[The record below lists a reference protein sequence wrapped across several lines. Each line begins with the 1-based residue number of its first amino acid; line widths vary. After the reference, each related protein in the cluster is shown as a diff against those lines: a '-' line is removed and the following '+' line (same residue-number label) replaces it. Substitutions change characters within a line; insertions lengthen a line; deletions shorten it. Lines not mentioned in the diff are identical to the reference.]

1 MRAQSS
7 GFWIENLN
15 PVTVDGVVNAPDG
28 SGTLVLSN
36 TMNVAMKDSIDLYE
50 LHFCS
55 DVPDSLKISVD
66 WLLYRNGELVNGNL
80 SDYAEIDMYTW
91 YPELNNQGNAMAIH
105 WVGGRLPNAFGYCDQ
120 PVQPDMFSG
129 YDCGHAPTNYP
140 GALQADYAAPRS
152 VFNALGELVPS
163 QGLYSLYT
171 EAFDYFYAKFFQ
183 YGRTV
188 VQIKWKQ
195 PGNYSLVMRIR
206 ERLGGTDWYNAYY
219 NNDEHLLAGG
229 HMSCCGQVLASDS
242 IHYLVNGEFSK
253 EVCQDAVPYTY
264 GNPPY
269 DFDRTMEDTNVVFG
283 HIDPLHCD
291 IFVVD
296 SIIDFHFFV
305 RHNPVIRVA
314 THIDTLCSCDP
325 YIPEDLFGVT
335 LDPVDLDVASDTS
348 VQWFHWGARG
358 YDWYENADY
367 YGPMTRRTAND
378 TTYVYIV
385 RQVNSYNNFN
395 DEIVCE
401 GKADTMYLTIKR
413 IEAPELS
420 PNLDVCLETID
431 SSSVHHATSTHDAR
445 CSTTTRWYTK
455 LTTGIT
461 TQLSAWIDLNS
472 LVYVGDDFPI
482 NLLQYAPTTNV
493 DKKVTFYAVSYND
506 STGCMSK
513 YFSRYEIQYHQTPVL
528 TKVTSPADINCPGDT
543 VTMKVAINNT
553 PSQTDPLYTY
563 FWDGVTNVNVDGT
576 IVPPV
581 SYDEVTIGTSTSNQN
596 LPLKTD
602 SKYSYSQQIFYPTE
616 LEAGIITKMAFQTS
630 GAITRNNVEI
640 YLNTTDVNNFSSNSV
655 WVEQGE
661 KVFTGTL
668 KSTAAGWIE
677 IALDEPYQYD
687 ASKNLVVTVYNKS
700 NTDAG
705 YNYFY
710 STSTSSNSSMYA
722 SGSNSSFNPASTS
735 TRKTV
740 KSYRSNTKFT
750 VQSVVPGTQAKNQEA
765 YFNIPDTAKCND
777 QYSSYVYV
785 VDGNGC
791 VSQPDTFTYG
801 VGVRTAPRVV
811 NVPTA
816 PAKIY
821 VCELNADSIPAYT
834 TIEDVTAAGIRV
846 IDECGKGMT
855 VTHTDAMFRGVCH
868 DTLERVYTIHNL
880 CDSTV
885 SFTLTYISYDTVK
898 PIFVRDTMELPLV
911 QLRPLPG
918 GNCTYNS
925 PDSMDFVNAVAAM
938 VYDNCTDSAFL
949 MSTVEFFWENT
960 TKSPIN
966 DTNIFR
972 VNNHL
977 TVTAVI
983 HDICNNY
990 SDSTLVIYL
999 DLPDTMWISGD
1010 PTVLPTVCEG
1020 VTPANL
1026 VFDTTLIHSD
1036 AFVGPYLPYTYEWSE
1051 VNGREVTFTNKY
1063 AKETGINPVGSGDFV
1078 FQLKVTDNNG
1088 CEALSAFYFLHVNPI
1103 PNIHVTEIPYGGA
1116 TRPYC
1121 PTYGWMT
1128 VGVFDAN
1135 TGNRYPASANM
1146 SYTWAGEGVNIFST
1160 FDTTIVNI
1168 VPDSCD
1174 HDYMAIVTV
1183 ADPIGCSATDTVI
1196 FPVRDTEG
1204 PIILDGVLH
1213 DTVLVANNQCK
1224 FTVPNYRPFLNTSNV
1239 TSKCGYSPTQILETY
1254 VQTPAAGT
1262 LINKDTTA
1270 IKITLTTPC
1279 GKDSVYTVYAFRPD
1293 DYVTVTVTVDGDSV
1307 CENDPTYIQNG
1318 ITLTATAQNGTA
1330 PYTYAWTKGASSTV
1344 IGTDATLT
1352 VHDTNGVYTY
1362 HVAVKDAHNCPVGD
1376 QADITVWYKGAPVV
1390 YQVTPNRICDGHNG
1404 TLTILEAPTGYTYN
1418 FQGQT
1423 KISDNAS
1430 HEPTLYN
1437 TVYFADLYSGTYTLT
1452 VTTIDPENCETTTD
1466 ITIPNV
1472 TAEVDTVVA
1481 TALAVSNCLDNN
1493 GAITITRQ
1501 AGYTY
1506 YFSTDGTTY
1515 AETELTVIPNLASG
1529 TYYFYRKNNAT
1540 NCESPRT
1547 SVYVPYNAPSFDF
1560 TINSVNNNS
1569 YCYDDQADGSFKL
1582 ASNNVDYV
1590 VTLGNDTIYQ
1600 GGSATVNNLAAA
1612 TYTIYG
1618 VSTINGC
1625 SKEKT
1630 QTITNGKRSYPSA
1643 TIATTPNRYCDPTQA
1658 NGSITVTKKSSSP
1671 AFTYTVLL
1679 GTDTIQPANYAS
1691 LYAGTYTVNMITDK
1705 GCTGTGSKAVEN
1717 NQVNPNVTATAKT
1730 NSTCIP
1736 EDFDGKITLTV
1747 TNSSAAGPGFT
1758 YMLWQFNADTTIQT
1772 NGTFT
1777 GLASGRYN
1785 YTVVSQYGCV
1795 KEAYKDVDQY
1805 KVPALDLD
1813 STANF
1818 MCEPT
1823 ATKPGDGTITIMA
1836 PRNSNTKHYHYK
1848 YYDAAGHE
1856 YDVPFDEPFVYTLYW
1871 LADGMYR
1878 VTALELETNC
1888 MAEDSIYVP
1897 LDRYNVTINTNAT
1910 GNKYCTKNF
1919 NGTITVNAIST
1930 NPDARLQY
1938 KVVGVNN
1945 DYTSEYTFNPVFTG
1959 LQDGTYQVM
1968 VRDTNTACVYV
1979 KEGNVTVE
1987 KIANDITITPTIT
2000 PDHACEGGNHDGSLS
2015 VVASTTTFDNTF
2027 FMFKFNQDADFSTT
2041 SSWTGLNSS
2050 TRYNVTVIDTISG
2063 CTVDSIFS
2071 IPLENV
2077 CAPII
2082 TINGNNKFCL
2092 NEENAQIC
2100 ATATNNT
2107 DVCPEG
2113 NYQFMWVIRCHHDTV
2128 YNACVD
2134 VNTSS
2139 VHNCFYDLYVKDL
2152 NTGCVSNAS
2161 VEVEILP
2168 INTVN
2173 FTINH
2178 APFYADP
2185 RTYEHC
2191 VADSVWV
2198 GVQKDKWVSVLWSN
2212 GYVTPDSKKPLDLE
2226 FCVPANTN
2234 NPNHMYTYCVDAIDS
2249 NGCPAR
2255 SEINLFGNPV
2265 PRTTVHD
2272 TACFEFR
2279 FENEVITYSDDVTYP
2294 ITREKI
2300 YPRVDNKHCDSI
2312 VTHEIVIKPH
2322 VTADF
2327 TKATAFLSDVYCTP
2341 TNILSQMRDSV
2352 KYSHGTL
2359 EVQIKRNNE
2368 WETFTNLNQL
2378 SLNYADSTFRFYVY
2392 NDCESKSQEFQISMN
2407 KAPQVDTFKLDTYY
2421 CASSQATF
2429 KATVSEFSK
2438 IHNNATSS
2446 TYVKM
2451 YFANDEAN
2459 PFTCTN
2465 TTNKVN
2471 GTLQPFYFTYTPTMA
2486 DNGRKVVTKV
2496 WNNCGTATDTVV
2508 LVVDTTFI
2516 NITNDTIC
2524 ENDVLDFASILGNQM
2539 SHYTNLVA
2547 HLTAPTGIYATV
2559 PPVAMFSVNDTMANH
2574 GFANESSLQTY
2585 SPVTVND
2592 QISFSSN
2599 GQYYTSNATA
2609 RVYSGNNFYVN
2620 VADGYQISK
2629 VVFNC
2634 VQTPTAYKAYV
2645 DNETTTTSSVTVA
2658 NNTVTISG
2666 ITANEYVKFTVQNGS
2681 LRFKSMYVEYNNI
2694 PDNTPVTVYT
2704 YDNAQTIDYVPG
2716 TPVAL
2721 DYDHAQIYFTG
2732 TGKCGN
2738 ITSDTAILVV
2748 NPLPVLTVND
2758 HYADLCIA
2766 QAADSIARC
2775 VSTMYADTTC
2785 WLYLDPTLDTI
2796 WQETFN
2802 SSIPATWKKYKLA
2815 MGNGWTVN
2823 SSAAY
2828 SEAYNGNN
2836 RSHVNN
2842 WLFTPAID
2850 VQGNMT
2856 LTYDVTKR
2864 NYSSGFYNVYV
2875 LTADTVN
2882 PHATAVFS
2890 EQPPY
2895 TGYVNRSIDLSSYA
2909 GQQVYVAFQHK
2920 ADVYG
2925 HSLFIDN
2932 VTLKQA
2938 GHLVPVKNVAALV
2951 DSIKSMP
2958 QADVYYYAAN
2968 GCQEL
2973 TKKVGTF
2980 RILDTV
2986 TLTASDISVCPN
2998 DDLSDISLALNA
3010 SIIDYGNY
3018 RTNEIKPVAVGNDGN
3033 LYDLNSHVALNTVL
3047 YNGQIRIVATATNAQ
3062 QPIDFCA
3069 IDTAKATITVL
3080 TNDFKQDT
3088 LQKACDA
3095 TEFANFIKAAPVWTG
3110 TVNVQNDIEHQFW
3123 TVSYLDNQTVKS
3135 KVITTDSIMKQGRH
3149 ISVHYTWITD
3159 CGDTLR
3165 TSEKNLQFYVNP
3177 VATIVPDTVYKCS
3190 GDTLF
3195 MNEITLTVTDPDQIA
3210 EDTTWTLDGAA
3221 FTGEYIVVT
3230 EDVNGSILKGTVG
3243 TACQDT
3249 YDSVVIIMNPLP
3261 VVVVNGPARA
3271 CSGEQ
3276 VKFVATPGFVS
3287 YTFYVNGVETTTET
3301 PNDPADLPV
3310 LDNELYVTVYANGV
3324 EFTEVNALVEN
3335 ENGCEA
3341 QAEIPASVRVTAMP
3355 QFVFFDSTG
3364 MANATTNIN
3373 GGVYDPADE
3382 THYFTA
3388 TTGNGMKYVWMVNNE
3403 CYNPDTLVYVE
3414 YDIYFNDRLISN
3426 DSIDDWYLI
3435 PSTYNYHGQSPLWVT
3450 SNQIFWEANDHT
3462 AKNNISYYNYAIGD
3476 PSIYVNLNEYG
3487 GNHYPNTNMGFSN
3500 SNVYDDL
3507 WMHYLA
3513 GRPVTQEISGFR
3525 RQGEYKIVFRL
3536 YATSNPNKFY
3546 HPYTHTNEDG
3556 TTEMKYIGG
3565 SNANANDAII
3575 TLLAMDSITIDVTG
3589 EDVLEPTVVNPN
3601 NAPELAPELSVDE
3614 TVVPDMEVWPN
3625 PAPATETTLKAR
3637 VHNMDGNAT
3646 VTLTNLNG
3654 KQVYN
3659 GNIYIDNAN
3668 FYFEFGVNNLS
3679 VGSYILTVRTND
3691 AVLTKKVIVTV
3702 AR

>member
-1 MRAQSS
+1 MKKLLSICFLSILLGLMSFSMRAQSS

-28 SGTLVLSN
+28 SGTLVLNN
-36 TMNVAMKDSIDLYE
+36 TLNVARVDGVDLYE

-91 YPELNNQGNAMAIH
+91 YPELNYEGQGMAIH

-140 GALQADYAAPRS
+140 GALQADYAAPQS

-195 PGNYSLVMRIR
+195 VGNYSLVMRIR

-242 IHYLVNGEFSK
+242 IHYLVTGEFSK
-253 EVCQDAVPYTY
+253 EVCQDAVPFTY

-305 RHNPVIRVA
+305 RNNPVVRVA
-314 THIDTLCSCDP
+314 NHIDTLCTCDP

-358 YDWYENADY
+358 YDWYETSGY
-367 YGPMTRRTAND
+367 YSRMTRITPTD
-378 TTYVYIV
+378 TTYAFIV
-385 RQVNSYNNFN
+385 RQVNSYNNFGE
-395 DEIVCE
+395 EIVCE
-401 GKADTMYLTIKR
+401 GKADTMYLTVKI
-413 IEAPELS
+413 IAAPVLS
-420 PNLDVCLETID
+420 PNVDVCLEAID
-431 SSSVHHATSTHDAR
+431 SMSVNHATSTHDDR
-445 CSTTTRWYTK
+445 CATTTRWYTK

-461 TQLSAWIDLNS
+461 TQLSAWIDPTS

-482 NLLQYAPTTNV
+482 NLMQYAPTTNV

-513 YFSRYEIQYHQTPVL
+513 YFTRYEIQYHQTPVIS
-528 TKVTSPADINCPGDT
+528 KVTSPDTINCPGDE
-543 VTMKVAINNT
+543 VTMKVKIDNNNANNDK
-553 PSQTDPLYTY
+553 PFTY
-563 FWDGVTNVNVDGT
+563 MWNGVSNIMLDGT
-576 IVPPV
+576 KVPFVGETEKTVQGSSVISANKYVPM
-581 SYDEVTIGTSTSNQN
+581 SLTSDYN
-596 LPLKTD
+596 
-602 SKYSYSQQIFYPTE
+602 YSQQIFTADE
-616 LEAGIITKMAFQTS
+616 VGKGLITKIAFECKNGTNF
-630 GAITRNNVEI
+630 TKNNVSI
-640 YLNTTDVNNFSSNSV
+640 LLAPTTQDNFGTTGKT
-655 WVEQGE
+655 WVTEGFE
-661 KVFTGTL
+661 TVFNGTI
-668 KSTAAGWIE
+668 TANAAGWCTIT
-677 IALDEPYQYD
+677 LDHPYVFD
-687 ASKNLVVTVYNKS
+687 GLTNLVVAVSDN
-700 NTDAG
+700 
-705 YNYFY
+705 
-710 STSTSSNSSMYA
+710 
-722 SGSNSSFNPASTS
+722 SGSHGTGSFNMSYNASTTS
-735 TRKTV
+735 PAYYKTLYV
-740 KSYRSNTKFT
+740 YGNSAVGVNNNPTARISQRSNIRFT
-750 VQSVVPGTQAKNQEA
+750 IESTDYTTNTKNQQA

-777 QYSSYVYV
+777 QYTSTVYV
-785 VDGNGC
+785 INNHGC
-791 VSQPDTFTYG
+791 VSQPVEFNYG

-868 DTLERVYTIHNL
+868 DTLVRVYTIHNL

-898 PIFVRDTMELPLV
+898 PVFVRDTMELPLV

-1213 DTVLVANNQCK
+1213 DTVLVANNECK

-1239 TSKCGYSPTQILETY
+1239 TSKCGYSPTQILATY
-1254 VQTPAAGT
+1254 TQTPAAGT

-1452 VTTIDPENCETTTD
+1452 VTTNDPENCETTTD

-1506 YFSTDGTTY
+1506 YFSTDGGNTY
-1515 AETELTVIPNLASG
+1515 AVTELTVIPNLSSG
-1529 TYYFYRKNNAT
+1529 TYWFYRVNDAT
-1540 NCESPRT
+1540 NCESPRN

-1569 YCYDDQADGSFKL
+1569 YCYNDQADGSFKL
-1582 ASNNVDYV
+1582 TTNNVDYV

-1625 SKEKT
+1625 SNKKY
-1630 QTITNGKRSYPSA
+1630 QTITDDNRLYPSA
-1643 TIATTPNRYCDPTQA
+1643 TITTTSNRYCDPTQA
-1658 NGSITVTKKSSSP
+1658 NGTITVTKKSTSP

-1691 LYAGTYTVNMITDK
+1691 LYADTYTVNMITDK
-1705 GCTGTGSKAVEN
+1705 GCTGTDSKAVGN

-1785 YTVVSQYGCV
+1785 YAVVSQYGCV
-1795 KEAYKDVDQY
+1795 KQAYKDVDQY
-1805 KVPALDLD
+1805 KVPALELD

-1945 DYTSEYTFNPVFTG
+1945 DYTSEYTFNTVFTG
-1959 LQDGTYQVM
+1959 LQDGIYQVL
-1968 VRDTNTACVYV
+1968 VRDTNTACVYTSN
-1979 KEGNVTVE
+1979 NVEVE

-2000 PDHACEGGNHDGSLS
+2000 ADHACEGGTHDGTLS

-2063 CTVDSIFS
+2063 CTVDSIFI

-2352 KYSHGTL
+2352 KYNHGTL

-2378 SLNYADSTFRFYVY
+2378 GLNYADSTFRFYVY

-2438 IHNNATSS
+2438 IHAGATTTG

-2459 PFTCTN
+2459 NFTCTN

-2496 WNNCGTATDTVV
+2496 WNNCGFATDTVV

-2539 SHYTNLVA
+2539 SHYTNLTAYLMKATGRTPYVPTTGLVFSQYFSDITGNSSSSFTSKTFDLDHMSMTIA
-2547 HLTAPTGIYATV
+2547 MTGGTKPAYYANTQNLRFYNNNTLTLTPATGYEINGVTLNVTQGNQLTVKVDGTSQSNISNVSGAYNLNDLHAQSNVVLRNNAT
-2559 PPVAMFSVNDTMANH
+2559 N
-2574 GFANESSLQTY
+2574 
-2585 SPVTVND
+2585 
-2592 QISFSSN
+2592 N
-2599 GQYYTSNATA
+2599 GQVRITSVEVRYTDL
-2609 RVYSGNNFYVN
+2609 NNP
-2620 VADGYQISK
+2620 GTQ
-2629 VVFNC
+2629 
-2634 VQTPTAYKAYV
+2634 
-2645 DNETTTTSSVTVA
+2645 
-2658 NNTVTISG
+2658 
-2666 ITANEYVKFTVQNGS
+2666 
-2681 LRFKSMYVEYNNI
+2681 
-2694 PDNTPVTVYT
+2694 YT
-2704 YDNAQTIDYVPG
+2704 YTYGPAQAYTPN

-2748 NPLPVLTVND
+2748 NPLPVLTVDN
-2758 HYADLCIA
+2758 HYADLCVNE
-2766 QAADSIARC
+2766 AANYISNQVD
-2775 VSTMYADTTC
+2775 VQYADTTC
-2785 WLYLDPTLDTI
+2785 WLYRDG
-2796 WQETFN
+2796 
-2802 SSIPATWKKYKLA
+2802 A
-2815 MGNGWTVN
+2815 
-2823 SSAAY
+2823 
-2828 SEAYNGNN
+2828 
-2836 RSHVNN
+2836 R
-2842 WLFTPAID
+2842 
-2850 VQGNMT
+2850 
-2856 LTYDVTKR
+2856 
-2864 NYSSGFYNVYV
+2864 
-2875 LTADTVN
+2875 
-2882 PHATAVFS
+2882 
-2890 EQPPY
+2890 
-2895 TGYVNRSIDLSSYA
+2895 
-2909 GQQVYVAFQHK
+2909 
-2920 ADVYG
+2920 
-2925 HSLFIDN
+2925 
-2932 VTLKQA
+2932 
-2938 GHLVPVKNVAALV
+2938 LVPVMNVAALV
-2951 DSIKSMP
+2951 DSIKNMP
-2958 QADVYYYAAN
+2958 QADVYFYAGN
-2968 GCQEL
+2968 ECDEQ

-2986 TLTASDISVCPN
+2986 KLTASNISVCPN
-2998 DDLSDISLALNA
+2998 DDLYDIRLALNA
-3010 SIIDYGNY
+3010 QITDYGNY
-3018 RTNEIKPVAVGNDGN
+3018 ATTEIKPVAVGNDGN
-3033 LYDLNSHVALNTVL
+3033 LYDLNSHVALTTVMH
-3047 YNGQIRIVATATNAQ
+3047 NGVIRIVPTSTNPQ
-3062 QPIDFCA
+3062 VDIDFCG

-3080 TNDFKQDT
+3080 TNGFKQDT
-3088 LQKACDA
+3088 LQVACDA

-3110 TVNVQNDIEHQFW
+3110 SVTVQNNIEHQFW

-3177 VATIVPDTVYKCS
+3177 VATITRDTVYKCA

-3195 MNEITLTVTDPDQIA
+3195 MTEITLTVTDPDQIA
-3210 EDTTWTLDGAA
+3210 EDTTWTLDGAE

-3230 EDVNGSILKGTVG
+3230 DDVNGSILKGTVG

-3261 VVVVNGPARA
+3261 VVVVNGPDRA
-3271 CSGEQ
+3271 CTGEQ
-3276 VKFVATPGFVS
+3276 IKFVATPGFVS
-3287 YTFYVNGVETTTET
+3287 YTFYVDGVETTTEA
-3301 PNDPADLPV
+3301 PLNDLQAVVPA
-3310 LDNELYVTVYANGV
+3310 NELYVTVYSDSV
-3324 EFTEVNALVEN
+3324 DFIEVNALVEN

-3355 QFVFFDSTG
+3355 QFIFFDSTG
-3364 MANATTNIN
+3364 MANAITDIN
-3373 GGVYDPADE
+3373 GGKYNMDDE
-3382 THYFTA
+3382 THHFTA
-3388 TTGNGMKYVWMVNNE
+3388 TTGNGMKYVWMVNNM

-3565 SNANANDAII
+3565 SNANANDATI

>member
-1 MRAQSS
+1 MKKLLSICFLSILLGLMSFSMRAQSS

-28 SGTLVLSN
+28 SGTLVLNN
-36 TMNVAMKDSIDLYE
+36 TLNVARVDGVDLYE

-91 YPELNNQGNAMAIH
+91 YPELNYEGQGMAIH

-140 GALQADYAAPRS
+140 GALQADYAAPQS

-195 PGNYSLVMRIR
+195 VGNYSLVMRIR

-242 IHYLVNGEFSK
+242 IHYLVDGEFSK

-445 CSTTTRWYTK
+445 CSTVTRWYTK

-461 TQLSAWIDLNS
+461 TQSSSYIDLSS

-482 NLLQYAPTTNV
+482 NLMQYAPTTNV

-677 IALDEPYQYD
+677 ISLDEPYQYD

-791 VSQPDTFTYG
+791 VSQPDTFTFG
-801 VGVRTAPRVV
+801 VGVLSAPRVV
-811 NVPTA
+811 NVPTV

-898 PIFVRDTMELPLV
+898 PVFVRDTMELPLV

-1582 ASNNVDYV
+1582 A
-1590 VTLGNDTIYQ
+1590 TLGVSYIVTNSDNDTLYE
-1600 GGSATVNNLAAA
+1600 GASATVNGLYAD
-1612 TYTIYG
+1612 TYTIVG
-1618 VSTINGC
+1618 VNDANGC
-1625 SKEKT
+1625 VKTKT
-1630 QTITNGKRSYPSA
+1630 QQITDGARKDPSA

-1705 GCTGTGSKAVEN
+1705 GCTGTGYKAVEN

-1736 EDFDGKITLTV
+1736 EDFDGKITITV
-1747 TNSSAAGPGFT
+1747 TNATASQAGTSFT

-1897 LDRYNVTINTNAT
+1897 LDRYNVTINANAT

-2438 IHNNATSS
+2438 IHAGATTTS

-2459 PFTCTN
+2459 HFTCTN

-2486 DNGRKVVTKV
+2486 DNGRKIVTKV

-2516 NITNDTIC
+2516 NISNDTIC
-2524 ENDVLDFASILGNQM
+2524 EGDALDFASILGSQASN
-2539 SHYTNLVA
+2539 YTDLVA
-2547 HLTAPTGIYATV
+2547 HLTV
-2559 PPVAMFSVNDTMANH
+2559 
-2574 GFANESSLQTY
+2574 
-2585 SPVTVND
+2585 
-2592 QISFSSN
+2592 
-2599 GQYYTSNATA
+2599 
-2609 RVYSGNNFYVN
+2609 SGNTT
-2620 VADGYQISK
+2620 DYQPGS
-2629 VVFNC
+2629 
-2634 VQTPTAYKAYV
+2634 TLGMTY
-2645 DNETTTTSSVTVA
+2645 
-2658 NNTVTISG
+2658 
-2666 ITANEYVKFTVQNGS
+2666 NGAT
-2681 LRFKSMYVEYNNI
+2681 F
-2694 PDNTPVTVYT
+2694 
-2704 YDNAQTIDYVPG
+2704 
-2716 TPVAL
+2716 
-2721 DYDHAQIYFTG
+2721 YFTG
-2732 TGKCGN
+2732 HGKCGN
-2738 ITSDTAILVV
+2738 ITSNTAVLVV
-2748 NPLPVLTVND
+2748 NPKPVVTVND
-2758 HYADLCIA
+2758 HYADLCIED
-2766 QAADSIARC
+2766 AADSIANC
-2775 VSTMYADTTC
+2775 VSVQHADVTK
-2785 WLYLDPTLDTI
+2785 WY
-2796 WQETFN
+2796 
-2802 SSIPATWKKYKLA
+2802 YKLPA
-2815 MGNGWTVN
+2815 AQAVWTEGFENGFPAGWVRTGDRNGNWNVINNTGAHSGSKLLN
-2823 SSAAY
+2823 AP
-2828 SEAYNGNN
+2828 AYNFAQNK
-2836 RSHVNN
+2836 
-2842 WLFTPAID
+2842 WLFTPAIHAD
-2850 VQGNMT
+2850 QGMNFEFF
-2856 LTYDVTKR
+2856 VK
-2864 NYSSGFYNVYV
+2864 SSGSARSYYEVYV
-2875 LTADTVN
+2875 LNSNTVPSGTAGRVIGNTMSTTSWKRVN
-2882 PHATAVFS
+2882 
-2890 EQPPY
+2890 
-2895 TGYVNRSIDLSSYA
+2895 VNLSSYV
-2909 GQQVYVAFQHK
+2909 GQDVYVAIHN
-2920 ADVYG
+2920 VYSG
-2925 HSLFIDN
+2925 WRNDLYFDDM
-2932 VTLKQA
+2932 TLYGQY
-2938 GHLVPVKNVAALV
+2938 VAVNSVDELV
-2951 DSIKSMP
+2951 DSIKNMP
-2958 QADVYYYAAN
+2958 QAEVYYYAAN
-2968 GCQEL
+2968 DCGSAF
-2973 TKKVGTF
+2973 KKVGTF
-2980 RILDTV
+2980 RILDKV
-2986 TLTASDISVCPN
+2986 DVVASDEVTVCPN
-2998 DDLSDISLALNA
+2998 DKFDNPVNYLSVSIEDSANYKANELELKYYGYNNGSYHEMSLNDNIANVA
-3010 SIIDYGNY
+3010 AGGRIMVVAAITGNVP
-3018 RTNEIKPVAVGNDGN
+3018 NCGNDTA
-3033 LYDLNSHVALNTVL
+3033 YVTLNILVNDTNTPAL
-3047 YNGQIRIVATATNAQ
+3047 
-3062 QPIDFCA
+3062 
-3069 IDTAKATITVL
+3069 DTACIGKTFA
-3080 TNDFKQDT
+3080 
-3088 LQKACDA
+3088 
-3095 TEFANFIKAAPVWTG
+3095 EFIDVAPDWEGSNGLVTS
-3110 TVNVQNDIEHQFW
+3110 EFW
-3123 TVSYLDNQTVKS
+3123 TVRYLDAQMLRDS
-3135 KVITTDSIMKQGRH
+3135 VIDPAVYVPVPETYPSAF
-3149 ISVHYTWITD
+3149 YTWITSCRD
-3159 CGDTLR
+3159 
-3165 TSEKNLQFYVNP
+3165 
-3177 VATIVPDTVYKCS
+3177 TIVTSMMPIRFYTNPNLTLNPDTVHICLN
-3190 GDTLF
+3190 DTLF
-3195 MNEITLTVTDPDQIA
+3195 INNIGLSLTDPHHITNGY
-3210 EDTTWTLDGAA
+3210 DTVWTIL
-3221 FTGEYIVVT
+3221 GENVENDYVVVT
-3230 EDVNGSILKGTVG
+3230 EAVHGAALYASVGSICE
-3243 TACQDT
+3243 TAM
-3249 YDSVVIIMNPLP
+3249 DSVIVMVDTLP
-3261 VVVVNGPARA
+3261 VVTVSGPARA
-3271 CSGEQ
+3271 CANTD
-3276 VKFVATPGFVS
+3276 VTFTATPGYDTYVFIINDEEQPEQTGADANIFNVFVTS
-3287 YTFYVNGVETTTET
+3287 DYV
-3301 PNDPADLPV
+3301 DF
-3310 LDNELYVTVYANGV
+3310 VYANVIVTDG
-3324 EFTEVNALVEN
+3324 
-3335 ENGCEA
+3335 NGCKNRA
-3341 QAEIPASVRVTAMP
+3341 ASDTAVRVTAMP

-3364 MANATTNIN
+3364 MANATPNIN

-3382 THYFTA
+3382 THHFTA

>member
-1 MRAQSS
+1 M
-7 GFWIENLN
+7 
-15 PVTVDGVVNAPDG
+15 
-28 SGTLVLSN
+28 
-36 TMNVAMKDSIDLYE
+36 
-50 LHFCS
+50 
-55 DVPDSLKISVD
+55 
-66 WLLYRNGELVNGNL
+66 
-80 SDYAEIDMYTW
+80 
-91 YPELNNQGNAMAIH
+91 
-105 WVGGRLPNAFGYCDQ
+105 
-120 PVQPDMFSG
+120 
-129 YDCGHAPTNYP
+129 
-140 GALQADYAAPRS
+140 
-152 VFNALGELVPS
+152 
-163 QGLYSLYT
+163 
-171 EAFDYFYAKFFQ
+171 
-183 YGRTV
+183 
-188 VQIKWKQ
+188 
-195 PGNYSLVMRIR
+195 
-206 ERLGGTDWYNAYY
+206 
-219 NNDEHLLAGG
+219 
-229 HMSCCGQVLASDS
+229 
-242 IHYLVNGEFSK
+242 
-253 EVCQDAVPYTY
+253 
-264 GNPPY
+264 
-269 DFDRTMEDTNVVFG
+269 
-283 HIDPLHCD
+283 
-291 IFVVD
+291 
-296 SIIDFHFFV
+296 
-305 RHNPVIRVA
+305 
-314 THIDTLCSCDP
+314 
-325 YIPEDLFGVT
+325 
-335 LDPVDLDVASDTS
+335 
-348 VQWFHWGARG
+348 
-358 YDWYENADY
+358 
-367 YGPMTRRTAND
+367 
-378 TTYVYIV
+378 
-385 RQVNSYNNFN
+385 
-395 DEIVCE
+395 
-401 GKADTMYLTIKR
+401 
-413 IEAPELS
+413 
-420 PNLDVCLETID
+420 
-431 SSSVHHATSTHDAR
+431 
-445 CSTTTRWYTK
+445 
-455 LTTGIT
+455 
-461 TQLSAWIDLNS
+461 
-472 LVYVGDDFPI
+472 
-482 NLLQYAPTTNV
+482 
-493 DKKVTFYAVSYND
+493 
-506 STGCMSK
+506 
-513 YFSRYEIQYHQTPVL
+513 
-528 TKVTSPADINCPGDT
+528 
-543 VTMKVAINNT
+543 
-553 PSQTDPLYTY
+553 
-563 FWDGVTNVNVDGT
+563 
-576 IVPPV
+576 
-581 SYDEVTIGTSTSNQN
+581 
-596 LPLKTD
+596 
-602 SKYSYSQQIFYPTE
+602 
-616 LEAGIITKMAFQTS
+616 
-630 GAITRNNVEI
+630 
-640 YLNTTDVNNFSSNSV
+640 
-655 WVEQGE
+655 
-661 KVFTGTL
+661 
-668 KSTAAGWIE
+668 
-677 IALDEPYQYD
+677 
-687 ASKNLVVTVYNKS
+687 
-700 NTDAG
+700 
-705 YNYFY
+705 
-710 STSTSSNSSMYA
+710 
-722 SGSNSSFNPASTS
+722 
-735 TRKTV
+735 
-740 KSYRSNTKFT
+740 
-750 VQSVVPGTQAKNQEA
+750 
-765 YFNIPDTAKCND
+765 
-777 QYSSYVYV
+777 
-785 VDGNGC
+785 
-791 VSQPDTFTYG
+791 
-801 VGVRTAPRVV
+801 
-811 NVPTA
+811 
-816 PAKIY
+816 
-821 VCELNADSIPAYT
+821 
-834 TIEDVTAAGIRV
+834 
-846 IDECGKGMT
+846 
-855 VTHTDAMFRGVCH
+855 
-868 DTLERVYTIHNL
+868 
-880 CDSTV
+880 
-885 SFTLTYISYDTVK
+885 
-898 PIFVRDTMELPLV
+898 
-911 QLRPLPG
+911 
-918 GNCTYNS
+918 
-925 PDSMDFVNAVAAM
+925 
-938 VYDNCTDSAFL
+938 
-949 MSTVEFFWENT
+949 
-960 TKSPIN
+960 
-966 DTNIFR
+966 
-972 VNNHL
+972 
-977 TVTAVI
+977 
-983 HDICNNY
+983 
-990 SDSTLVIYL
+990 
-999 DLPDTMWISGD
+999 
-1010 PTVLPTVCEG
+1010 
-1020 VTPANL
+1020 
-1026 VFDTTLIHSD
+1026 
-1036 AFVGPYLPYTYEWSE
+1036 
-1051 VNGREVTFTNKY
+1051 
-1063 AKETGINPVGSGDFV
+1063 
-1078 FQLKVTDNNG
+1078 
-1088 CEALSAFYFLHVNPI
+1088 
-1103 PNIHVTEIPYGGA
+1103 
-1116 TRPYC
+1116 
-1121 PTYGWMT
+1121 
-1128 VGVFDAN
+1128 
-1135 TGNRYPASANM
+1135 
-1146 SYTWAGEGVNIFST
+1146 
-1160 FDTTIVNI
+1160 
-1168 VPDSCD
+1168 
-1174 HDYMAIVTV
+1174 
-1183 ADPIGCSATDTVI
+1183 
-1196 FPVRDTEG
+1196 
-1204 PIILDGVLH
+1204 
-1213 DTVLVANNQCK
+1213 
-1224 FTVPNYRPFLNTSNV
+1224 
-1239 TSKCGYSPTQILETY
+1239 
-1254 VQTPAAGT
+1254 
-1262 LINKDTTA
+1262 
-1270 IKITLTTPC
+1270 
-1279 GKDSVYTVYAFRPD
+1279 
-1293 DYVTVTVTVDGDSV
+1293 
-1307 CENDPTYIQNG
+1307 
-1318 ITLTATAQNGTA
+1318 
-1330 PYTYAWTKGASSTV
+1330 
-1344 IGTDATLT
+1344 
-1352 VHDTNGVYTY
+1352 
-1362 HVAVKDAHNCPVGD
+1362 
-1376 QADITVWYKGAPVV
+1376 
-1390 YQVTPNRICDGHNG
+1390 
-1404 TLTILEAPTGYTYN
+1404 
-1418 FQGQT
+1418 
-1423 KISDNAS
+1423 
-1430 HEPTLYN
+1430 
-1437 TVYFADLYSGTYTLT
+1437 
-1452 VTTIDPENCETTTD
+1452 
-1466 ITIPNV
+1466 
-1472 TAEVDTVVA
+1472 
-1481 TALAVSNCLDNN
+1481 
-1493 GAITITRQ
+1493 
-1501 AGYTY
+1501 
-1506 YFSTDGTTY
+1506 
-1515 AETELTVIPNLASG
+1515 
-1529 TYYFYRKNNAT
+1529 
-1540 NCESPRT
+1540 
-1547 SVYVPYNAPSFDF
+1547 
-1560 TINSVNNNS
+1560 
-1569 YCYDDQADGSFKL
+1569 
-1582 ASNNVDYV
+1582 
-1590 VTLGNDTIYQ
+1590 
-1600 GGSATVNNLAAA
+1600 
-1612 TYTIYG
+1612 
-1618 VSTINGC
+1618 
-1625 SKEKT
+1625 
-1630 QTITNGKRSYPSA
+1630 
-1643 TIATTPNRYCDPTQA
+1643 
-1658 NGSITVTKKSSSP
+1658 
-1671 AFTYTVLL
+1671 
-1679 GTDTIQPANYAS
+1679 
-1691 LYAGTYTVNMITDK
+1691 
-1705 GCTGTGSKAVEN
+1705 
-1717 NQVNPNVTATAKT
+1717 
-1730 NSTCIP
+1730 
-1736 EDFDGKITLTV
+1736 
-1747 TNSSAAGPGFT
+1747 
-1758 YMLWQFNADTTIQT
+1758 
-1772 NGTFT
+1772 
-1777 GLASGRYN
+1777 
-1785 YTVVSQYGCV
+1785 
-1795 KEAYKDVDQY
+1795 
-1805 KVPALDLD
+1805 
-1813 STANF
+1813 
-1818 MCEPT
+1818 
-1823 ATKPGDGTITIMA
+1823 
-1836 PRNSNTKHYHYK
+1836 
-1848 YYDAAGHE
+1848 
-1856 YDVPFDEPFVYTLYW
+1856 
-1871 LADGMYR
+1871 
-1878 VTALELETNC
+1878 TALELETNC

-1897 LDRYNVTINTNAT
+1897 LDRYNVTINANAT

-2378 SLNYADSTFRFYVY
+2378 GLNYADSTFRFYVY

-2496 WNNCGTATDTVV
+2496 WNNCGFATDTVV

-2516 NITNDTIC
+2516 NISNDTIC
-2524 ENDVLDFASILGNQM
+2524 EGDALDFASILGSQASN
-2539 SHYTNLVA
+2539 YTDLVA
-2547 HLTAPTGIYATV
+2547 HLTV
-2559 PPVAMFSVNDTMANH
+2559 
-2574 GFANESSLQTY
+2574 
-2585 SPVTVND
+2585 
-2592 QISFSSN
+2592 
-2599 GQYYTSNATA
+2599 
-2609 RVYSGNNFYVN
+2609 SGNTT
-2620 VADGYQISK
+2620 DYQPGS
-2629 VVFNC
+2629 
-2634 VQTPTAYKAYV
+2634 TLGMTY
-2645 DNETTTTSSVTVA
+2645 
-2658 NNTVTISG
+2658 
-2666 ITANEYVKFTVQNGS
+2666 NGAT
-2681 LRFKSMYVEYNNI
+2681 F
-2694 PDNTPVTVYT
+2694 
-2704 YDNAQTIDYVPG
+2704 
-2716 TPVAL
+2716 
-2721 DYDHAQIYFTG
+2721 YFTG
-2732 TGKCGN
+2732 HGKCGN
-2738 ITSDTAILVV
+2738 ITSNTAVLVV

-2785 WLYLDPTLDTI
+2785 WLYL
-2796 WQETFN
+2796 
-2802 SSIPATWKKYKLA
+2802 
-2815 MGNGWTVN
+2815 
-2823 SSAAY
+2823 
-2828 SEAYNGNN
+2828 
-2836 RSHVNN
+2836 
-2842 WLFTPAID
+2842 
-2850 VQGNMT
+2850 
-2856 LTYDVTKR
+2856 
-2864 NYSSGFYNVYV
+2864 
-2875 LTADTVN
+2875 
-2882 PHATAVFS
+2882 
-2890 EQPPY
+2890 
-2895 TGYVNRSIDLSSYA
+2895 
-2909 GQQVYVAFQHK
+2909 
-2920 ADVYG
+2920 
-2925 HSLFIDN
+2925 
-2932 VTLKQA
+2932 KQA
-2938 GHLVPVKNVAALV
+2938 GHLVPVKNVSALV

-2986 TLTASDISVCPN
+2986 TLTASNISVCPN

-3364 MANATTNIN
+3364 MANATPNIN

-3382 THYFTA
+3382 THHFTA

-3565 SNANANDAII
+3565 SNANANDATI

-3589 EDVLEPTVVNPN
+3589 EDVLEPTV
-3601 NAPELAPELSVDE
+3601 SVDE

-3637 VHNMDGNAT
+3637 VHNMAGNAT

>member
-28 SGTLVLSN
+28 SGTLVLNN
-36 TMNVAMKDSIDLYE
+36 TLNVARVDGVDLYE

-91 YPELNNQGNAMAIH
+91 YPELNYEGQGMAIH

-140 GALQADYAAPRS
+140 GALQADYGAPRS
-152 VFNALGELVPS
+152 VFNALGENVPS

-195 PGNYSLVMRIR
+195 VGNYSLVMRIR

-269 DFDRTMEDTNVVFG
+269 NFDRTMEDTNVVFG

-348 VQWFHWGARG
+348 VQWFHWGANG

-445 CSTTTRWYTK
+445 CSTVTRWYTK

-461 TQLSAWIDLNS
+461 TQLSSYIDLSS

-482 NLLQYAPTTNV
+482 HLIEYAPTTNV

-710 STSTSSNSSMYA
+710 STSTSSSSSMYA

-750 VQSVVPGTQAKNQEA
+750 VQSVVPGTRAKNQEA

-791 VSQPDTFTYG
+791 VSQPDTFTFG
-801 VGVRTAPRVV
+801 VGVLSAPRVE
-811 NVPTA
+811 NVPTV

-868 DTLERVYTIHNL
+868 DTLVRVYTIHNL

-885 SFTLTYISYDTVK
+885 SFTLTYNSYDTVK

-911 QLRPLPG
+911 QLKPLPG

-949 MSTVEFFWENT
+949 MSTLEFFWENT
-960 TKSPIN
+960 DKSPIN

-983 HDICNNY
+983 HDICGNY

-1010 PTVLPTVCEG
+1010 PITLPTVCEG

-1026 VFDTTLIHSD
+1026 VFDTTLIHPD
-1036 AFVGPYLPYTYEWSE
+1036 AFVGPFLPYTYEWSE

-1204 PIILDGVLH
+1204 PIILPGVLH
-1213 DTVLVANNQCK
+1213 DTVLVANNNCR
-1224 FTVPNYRPFLNTSNV
+1224 FTVPDYRPFLNVSNV
-1239 TSKCGYSPTQILETY
+1239 TSKCGYSPTKILETY

-1390 YQVTPNRICDGHNG
+1390 YQVTPNRICTDEHIGNG
-1404 TLTILEAPTGYTYN
+1404 TLTIIEAPTGYTYN

-1437 TVYFADLYSGTYTLT
+1437 TVYFANLYAGTSTLT
-1452 VTTIDPENCETTTD
+1452 VTTNDPENCETTYE

-1472 TAEVDTVVA
+1472 TAEPDTVVA
-1481 TALAVSNCLDNN
+1481 TPLAVTNCLDNN

-1501 AGYTY
+1501 EGYTY
-1506 YFSTDGTTY
+1506 YFSNDGGNNFVV
-1515 AETELTVIPNLASG
+1515 TELTVIPNLSAG
-1529 TYYFYRKNNAT
+1529 TYYFYRVNDAT
-1540 NCESPRT
+1540 NCASPTT
-1547 SVYVPYNAPSFDF
+1547 SVEVKYNAPSFDF

-1582 ASNNVDYV
+1582 A
-1590 VTLGNDTIYQ
+1590 TLGVSYIVTNSDNDTLYE
-1600 GGSATVNNLAAA
+1600 GASATVNGLYAD
-1612 TYTIYG
+1612 TYTIVG
-1618 VSTINGC
+1618 VNDANGC
-1625 SKEKT
+1625 VKTKT
-1630 QTITNGKRSYPSA
+1630 QQITDGARKDPSA

-1705 GCTGTGSKAVEN
+1705 GCTDTGYKAVEN
-1717 NQVNPNVTATAKT
+1717 KQVNPNVTATAKT

-1736 EDFDGKITLTV
+1736 EDFDGKITITV
-1747 TNSSAAGPGFT
+1747 TNATASQAGTSFT

-1871 LADGMYR
+1871 LADGKYR

-1888 MAEDSIYVP
+1888 MAEDSILVP

-1945 DYTSEYTFNPVFTG
+1945 NYASEYTFNTVFTG
-1959 LQDGTYQVM
+1959 LQDGIYQVL
-1968 VRDTNTACVYV
+1968 VRDTNTACVYTSN
-1979 KEGNVTVE
+1979 NVEVE
-1987 KIANDITITPTIT
+1987 KIANDITITPTVT
-2000 PDHACEGGNHDGSLS
+2000 ADHACEGGTHDGTLS
-2015 VVASTTTFDNTF
+2015 VVATTTTFDNPY
-2027 FMFKFNQDADFSTT
+2027 FMYKFQQDTEYSTT

-2050 TRYNVTVIDTISG
+2050 TNYHVSAIDTVSG
-2063 CTVDSIFS
+2063 CTVDSIFT

-2082 TINGNNKFCL
+2082 TINGKHKFCL

-2128 YNACVD
+2128 YNQCVD

-2139 VHNCFYDLYVKDL
+2139 VRTCNYDLYVKDL
-2152 NTGCVSNAS
+2152 NTGCVSNATF
-2161 VEVEILP
+2161 EVEIMP
-2168 INTVN
+2168 INQVN

-2212 GYVTPDSKKPLDLE
+2212 SYVTPDSKKPLDLE
-2226 FCVPANTN
+2226 FCVFPNTN
-2234 NPNHMYTYCVDAIDS
+2234 TPNHMYTYCVDAIDS

-2255 SEINLFGNPV
+2255 SEINLWGNPV
-2265 PRTTVHD
+2265 PRTTVQD
-2272 TACFEFR
+2272 TSCFEFR
-2279 FENEVITYSDDVTYP
+2279 FENEVILYSDEVTYP
-2294 ITREKI
+2294 ITRTKTF
-2300 YPRVDNKHCDSI
+2300 PRVDNHHCDSI
-2312 VTHEIVIKPH
+2312 VTHEIVILPH
-2322 VTADF
+2322 VHANFDTVDEML
-2327 TKATAFLSDVYCTP
+2327 THVYCAP
-2341 TNILSQMRDSV
+2341 TDILSAMRDSV
-2352 KYSHGTL
+2352 KYDHGTL
-2359 EVQIKRNNE
+2359 EVQILRNNN
-2368 WETFTNLNQL
+2368 WETFTNLNNL
-2378 SLNYADSTFRFYVY
+2378 TINYADSTFRFYVY
-2392 NDCESKSQEFQISMN
+2392 NTCENITKEFQISMD
-2407 KAPQVDTFKLDTYY
+2407 KAPQIDTFQLDSYY
-2421 CASSQATF
+2421 CASSQAIF

-2438 IHNNATSS
+2438 LHNGSTSS

-2451 YFANDEAN
+2451 YFENDEDN
-2459 PFTCTN
+2459 PLTCQN
-2465 TTNKVN
+2465 PTNKV
-2471 GTLQPFYFTYTPTMA
+2471 TDRLQKFFFSYTPTMA
-2486 DNGRKVVTKV
+2486 DNGRTIITKV
-2496 WNNCGTATDTVV
+2496 WNNCSTVTHSQV
-2508 LVVDTTFI
+2508 LVVDTTYI
-2516 NITNDTIC
+2516 NISNDTIC
-2524 ENDVLDFASILGNQM
+2524 EGDALDFASILGSQASN
-2539 SHYTNLVA
+2539 YTDLVA
-2547 HLTAPTGIYATV
+2547 HLTVSGQTTDYQPGSTLGMNYNGAT
-2559 PPVAMFSVNDTMANH
+2559 F
-2574 GFANESSLQTY
+2574 
-2585 SPVTVND
+2585 
-2592 QISFSSN
+2592 
-2599 GQYYTSNATA
+2599 
-2609 RVYSGNNFYVN
+2609 
-2620 VADGYQISK
+2620 
-2629 VVFNC
+2629 
-2634 VQTPTAYKAYV
+2634 
-2645 DNETTTTSSVTVA
+2645 
-2658 NNTVTISG
+2658 
-2666 ITANEYVKFTVQNGS
+2666 
-2681 LRFKSMYVEYNNI
+2681 
-2694 PDNTPVTVYT
+2694 
-2704 YDNAQTIDYVPG
+2704 
-2716 TPVAL
+2716 
-2721 DYDHAQIYFTG
+2721 YFTG
-2732 TGKCGN
+2732 HGKCGD
-2738 ITSDTAILVV
+2738 ITSNTAVLVV

-2823 SSAAY
+2823 GSAAY

-2856 LTYDVTKR
+2856 LTYVVKKN
-2864 NYSSGFYNVYV
+2864 NYSSGYYNVYV

-2882 PHATAVFS
+2882 THATAVFS
-2890 EQPPY
+2890 EEPSS
-2895 TGYVNRSIDLSSYA
+2895 GYQNRSIDLSSYA

-2932 VTLKQA
+2932 VTVKQA

-2986 TLTASDISVCPN
+2986 ELTASNISVCPN
-2998 DDLSDISLALNA
+2998 DDLSDISLSLNA
-3010 SIIDYGNY
+3010 TITDYGNY
-3018 RTNEIKPVAVGNDGN
+3018 RTDEIKPVAVGNDGN
-3033 LYDLNSHVALNTVL
+3033 LYDLDSEVALSTVMH
-3047 YNGQIRIVATATNAQ
+3047 NGVIRIVPASTNPQVA
-3062 QPIDFCA
+3062 IDFCG

-3110 TVNVQNDIEHQFW
+3110 SVSVQTDIDHQFW

-3195 MNEITLTVTDPDQIA
+3195 MNEIQLTVTDPDQIA
-3210 EDTTWTLDGAA
+3210 EDTTWTLDGAE

-3230 EDVNGSILKGTVG
+3230 EDVNGSILKATVG
-3243 TACQDT
+3243 TECADAF
-3249 YDSVVIIMNPLP
+3249 DSVVIIMNPLP
-3261 VVVVNGPARA
+3261 VVEVTGPAKA

-3276 VKFVATPGFVS
+3276 VRFEATPGFVS
-3287 YTFYVNGVETTTET
+3287 YTFTVNGVETTTEAPVDNPQAT
-3301 PNDPADLPV
+3301 VPANV
-3310 LDNELYVTVYANGV
+3310 LYVTVYADGV

-3335 ENGCEA
+3335 ENGCKAEA
-3341 QAEIPASVRVTAMP
+3341 AIPASVRVTNMP
-3355 QFVFFDSTG
+3355 EFMFFDATG
-3364 MANATTNIN
+3364 IANAAQNN
-3373 GGVYDPADE
+3373 GQYDPADD
-3382 THYFTA
+3382 THHFTA
-3388 TTGNGMKYVWMVNNE
+3388 TTGTGLEYVWMVGDQ
-3403 CYNPDTLVYVE
+3403 CYDPDLLVYVE
-3414 YDIYFNDRLISN
+3414 YDIYFNGRKLSN

-3435 PSTYNYHGQSPLWVT
+3435 PQTYNYHGQSPRWVT
-3450 SNQIFWEANDHT
+3450 SNQINWLSQQGQPRTDIA
-3462 AKNNISYYNYAIGD
+3462 YYNYAIGD
-3476 PSIYVNLNEYG
+3476 PSIVINENEYG
-3487 GNHYPNTNMGFSN
+3487 GNHYPNTNMGFTN
-3500 SNVYDDL
+3500 SNVFDDL
-3507 WMHYLA
+3507 WMHFLA
-3513 GRPVTQEISGFR
+3513 KRPVTQNVAPFR
-3525 RQGEYKIVFRL
+3525 REGEYRIVFRL
-3536 YATSNPNKFY
+3536 LATSNPNDFM
-3546 HPYTHTNEDG
+3546 HEYTHINEDG
-3556 TTEMKYIGG
+3556 TTQRLHIGG
-3565 SNANANDAII
+3565 SNANANFATI

-3589 EDVLEPTVVNPN
+3589 DDIIDPQVVNQN
-3601 NAPELAPELSVDE
+3601 QAPELAPALVVDE

-3637 VHNMDGNAT
+3637 VHNMAGNAT

-3654 KQVYN
+3654 QQVYN
-3659 GNIYIDNAN
+3659 GNIYIDNDN
-3668 FYFEFGVNNLS
+3668 YYFEFGVTNLS
-3679 VGSYILTVRTND
+3679 VGSYIMTVRTND

>member
-7 GFWIENLN
+7 GFWIENLK

-28 SGTLVLSN
+28 SGSLVLSN
-36 TMNVAMKDSIDLYE
+36 TLNVAKVDSVDLYE

-140 GALQADYAAPRS
+140 GALQADYGTPRS
-152 VFNALGELVPS
+152 VLNALGEYVSS

-195 PGNYSLVMRIR
+195 VGNYSLVMRIR
-206 ERLGGTDWYNAYY
+206 ERRGGTDWDNAYY
-219 NNDEHLLAGG
+219 NNDELLHAGG
-229 HMSCCGQVLASDS
+229 HMSCCGEILASDS
-242 IHYLVNGEFSK
+242 IHYLVTGEFSK
-253 EVCQDAVPYTY
+253 EVCQDAVPFTY

-269 DFDRTMEDTNVVFG
+269 DFYTTMEDTNVVFG
-283 HIDPLHCD
+283 HNDPLHCN

-305 RHNPVIRVA
+305 RHNPVVRVA
-314 THIDTLCSCDP
+314 THVDTLCSCDP
-325 YIPEDLFGVT
+325 YIPEDIFGVT
-335 LDPVDLDVASDTS
+335 LDPVDLDVASDTAIL
-348 VQWFHWGARG
+348 WYTWGANG
-358 YDWYENADY
+358 YDWYEKSGY
-367 YGPMTRRTAND
+367 YNPMTRKTATD
-378 TTYVYIV
+378 TTYVFIV
-385 RQVNSYNNFN
+385 RQVNTYNNF
-395 DEIVCE
+395 DEEVVCE
-401 GKADTMYLTIKR
+401 GKIDTMYLTIKR

-420 PNLDVCLETID
+420 PNLDVCLEAID
-431 SSSVHHATSTHDAR
+431 STSVHHATSTHDAR

-513 YFSRYEIQYHQTPVL
+513 YFTRYEIQYHQTPVIS
-528 TKVTSPADINCPGDT
+528 KVTSPDTINCPGAE
-543 VTMKVAINNT
+543 VTMKVKIDNNT
-553 PSQTDPLYTY
+553 ATTDKPFTY
-563 FWDGVTNVNVDGT
+563 MWNGVSNILMNGTKVPFVDEIQKTVQGSPAT
-576 IVPPV
+576 SANKYVPM
-581 SYDEVTIGTSTSNQN
+581 SISSNYN
-596 LPLKTD
+596 
-602 SKYSYSQQIFYPTE
+602 YSQQIFMADE
-616 LEAGIITKMAFQTS
+616 VGKGLITKIAFECKS
-630 GAITRNNVEI
+630 GTNFTKNNVSILLAPTTEDNFG
-640 YLNTTDVNNFSSNSV
+640 LNGKTWITEGF
-655 WVEQGE
+655 ET
-661 KVFTGTL
+661 VFNGTI
-668 KSTAAGWIE
+668 TANAAGWCTIT
-677 IALDEPYQYD
+677 LDHPYVFD
-687 ASKNLVVTVYNKS
+687 GLTNLVVAVSDN
-700 NTDAG
+700 
-705 YNYFY
+705 
-710 STSTSSNSSMYA
+710 
-722 SGSNSSFNPASTS
+722 SGSHGTGSFNMSYNASTTS
-735 TRKTV
+735 PAYYKTLYV
-740 KSYRSNTKFT
+740 YGNSAVGVNNNPTARITQRSNIRFT
-750 VQSVVPGTQAKNQEA
+750 IESTDFTTNTKNQEA

-777 QYSSYVYV
+777 SYTSSVYV
-785 VDGNGC
+785 INNHGC
-791 VSQPDTFTYG
+791 VSQPVEFNYG
-801 VGVRTAPRVV
+801 VGVRTAPQVR

-816 PAKIY
+816 PVKVYA
-821 VCELNADSIPAYT
+821 CELNADNTPAYT
-834 TIEDVTAAGIRV
+834 SMADLAQAGIQV
-846 IDECGKGMT
+846 IDECNKGMSLT
-855 VTHTDAMFRGVCH
+855 STQTMYPGDCH
-868 DTLERVYTIHNL
+868 DTLVRVYTIHNL

-885 SFTLTYISYDTVK
+885 SFTQTFISYDTVK
-898 PIFVRDTMELPLV
+898 PIFVRDSMELPLV
-911 QLRPLPG
+911 QLKPLPG

-949 MSTVEFFWENT
+949 MSTLQFFWENT
-960 TKSPIN
+960 DKSPIN

-983 HDICNNY
+983 NDICGNY

-1088 CEALSAFYFLHVNPI
+1088 CSALSAYYFLHVNPI

-1146 SYTWAGEGVNIFST
+1146 SYTWEGEGVNIHSI

-1183 ADPIGCSATDTVI
+1183 ADEIGCSAKDTVI
-1196 FPVRDTEG
+1196 FPVRDIEG
-1204 PIILDGVLH
+1204 PIILPGVLH
-1213 DTVLVANNQCK
+1213 DTVLVANNECK
-1224 FTVPNYRPFLNTSNV
+1224 FTVPNYRPFLNASNV
-1239 TSKCGYSPTQILETY
+1239 TSTCGYSPTKILETY

-1262 LINKDTTA
+1262 IINKDTTE

-1318 ITLTATAQNGTA
+1318 ITLTATAQKGTA
-1330 PYTYAWTKGASSTV
+1330 PYTYAWTKGASATV

-1352 VHDTNGVYTY
+1352 VRDTNGVYTY

-1376 QADITVWYKGAPVV
+1376 EADITVWFKGAQPIT
-1390 YQVTPNRICDGHNG
+1390 QVTPNRICDGHNG
-1404 TLTILEAPTGYTYN
+1404 TLTIIEAPTGYTYD

-1430 HEPTLYN
+1430 HEPTLNN
-1437 TVYFADLYSGTYTLT
+1437 TVYFANLYPGTYTLT
-1452 VTTIDPENCETTTD
+1452 VTTVDPENCETTYQ

-1481 TALAVSNCLDNN
+1481 TPLAVSNCLDNN
-1493 GAITITRQ
+1493 GKITITRQ
-1501 AGYTY
+1501 EGYTY
-1506 YFSTDGTTY
+1506 YFSNDGGVTYVDTD
-1515 AETELTVIPNLASG
+1515 ATVISGLASG
-1529 TYYFYRKNNAT
+1529 TYWFYRVNDAT

-1560 TINSVNNNS
+1560 TINSVSNNS
-1569 YCYDDQADGSFKL
+1569 YCYDNQADGSFKL

-1643 TIATTPNRYCDPTQA
+1643 NVATTPNRYCDPTQA
-1658 NGSITVTKKSSSP
+1658 NGTITVTKTSSSP
-1671 AFTYTVLL
+1671 AFTYTVLN
-1679 GTDTIQPANYAS
+1679 GTDTVQPADYQS
-1691 LYAGTYTVNMITDK
+1691 LYAATYTVNMITEK
-1705 GCTGTGSKAVEN
+1705 GCTGTTSKAVTN
-1717 NQVNPNVTATAKT
+1717 NQVTPNVTATAKT

-1747 TNSSAAGPGFT
+1747 TNASAAGPGFT
-1758 YMLWQFNADTTIQT
+1758 YMLWQFNSDTTTQT

-1785 YTVVSQYGCV
+1785 YAVVSQYGCA
-1795 KEAYKDVDQY
+1795 KISYKDVDQY
-1805 KVPALDLD
+1805 HVPALDLD

-1823 ATKPGDGTITIMA
+1823 ATKPGDGTITIIA

-1848 YYDAAGHE
+1848 YYDAAGNE
-1856 YDVPFDEPFVYTLYW
+1856 YDVPFNEPFVYTLYW

-1878 VTALELETNC
+1878 VTATELETNC
-1888 MAEDSIYVP
+1888 MVEDSIYVP
-1897 LDRYNVTINTNAT
+1897 LDRYNVEITANPT

-1919 NGTITVNAIST
+1919 DGTITVNANSS
-1930 NPDARLQY
+1930 NPDAILQY

-1945 DYTSEYTFNPVFTG
+1945 NYTSEYTFNTVFTG
-1959 LQDGTYQVM
+1959 LQDGIYQVM

-2000 PDHACEGGNHDGSLS
+2000 PDHACEGGNHDGTLS
-2015 VVASTTTFDNTF
+2015 VVASTTTFDNTY
-2027 FMFKFNQDADFSTT
+2027 FMFKFQQDADYSTT
-2041 SSWTGLNSS
+2041 SSWTGLNSTTNYHVS
-2050 TRYNVTVIDTISG
+2050 VIDTISG
-2063 CTVDSIFS
+2063 CTVDSIFT

-2092 NEENAQIC
+2092 NAEDAQIC

-2128 YNACVD
+2128 YNQCVD

-2139 VHNCFYDLYVKDL
+2139 VHNCFYDLYVKDM
-2152 NTGCVSNAS
+2152 NTGCVSNKS
-2161 VEVEILP
+2161 IEVEILP
-2168 INTVN
+2168 INQVN

-2178 APFYADP
+2178 VPFYADP

-2198 GVQKDKWVSVLWSN
+2198 GVKKDKWVSVLWSN

-2255 SEINLFGNPV
+2255 SEINLWANPV

-2352 KYSHGTL
+2352 KYNHGTL

-2378 SLNYADSTFRFYVY
+2378 GLNYADSTFRFYVY

-2438 IHNNATSS
+2438 IHAGATTTG

-2459 PFTCTN
+2459 NFTCTN

-2496 WNNCGTATDTVV
+2496 WNNCGFATDTVV

-2547 HLTAPTGIYATV
+2547 HLTAPTGSYATV
-2559 PPVAMFSVNDTMANH
+2559 PPVARFSVNDTMANH
-2574 GFANESSLQTY
+2574 GFANATLVP

-2592 QISFSSN
+2592 QITFSTN
-2599 GQYYTSNATA
+2599 GKYYNSGNEV
-2609 RVYSGNNFYVN
+2609 RVYSGNYFTVN
-2620 VADGYQISK
+2620 VAEGYQIK
-2629 VVFNC
+2629 EIVLNC
-2634 VQTPTAYKAYV
+2634 NSVPTVLYGYV
-2645 DNETTTTSSVTVA
+2645 DNNSTTTPLSQTSS
-2658 NNTVTISG
+2658 TVTISN
-2666 ITANEYVKFTVQNGS
+2666 ITANQFVKFTNPANGQLKVRS
-2681 LRFKSMYVEYNNI
+2681 IKVVYNNI

-2738 ITSDTAILVV
+2738 ITSDTAVLVV
-2748 NPLPVLTVND
+2748 NPLPVLTVDN
-2758 HYADLCIA
+2758 HYADLCVNE
-2766 QAADSIARC
+2766 AANYISNQVD
-2775 VSTMYADTTC
+2775 VQYADTTC
-2785 WLYLDPTLDTI
+2785 WLYRDG
-2796 WQETFN
+2796 
-2802 SSIPATWKKYKLA
+2802 A
-2815 MGNGWTVN
+2815 
-2823 SSAAY
+2823 
-2828 SEAYNGNN
+2828 
-2836 RSHVNN
+2836 R
-2842 WLFTPAID
+2842 
-2850 VQGNMT
+2850 
-2856 LTYDVTKR
+2856 
-2864 NYSSGFYNVYV
+2864 
-2875 LTADTVN
+2875 
-2882 PHATAVFS
+2882 
-2890 EQPPY
+2890 
-2895 TGYVNRSIDLSSYA
+2895 
-2909 GQQVYVAFQHK
+2909 
-2920 ADVYG
+2920 
-2925 HSLFIDN
+2925 
-2932 VTLKQA
+2932 
-2938 GHLVPVKNVAALV
+2938 LVPVKNVAALV
-2951 DSIKSMP
+2951 DSIKNMP
-2958 QADVYYYAAN
+2958 QAEVYFYAGN
-2968 GCQEL
+2968 ECDEQ

-2980 RILDTV
+2980 RILGTPQV
-2986 TLTASDISVCPN
+2986 EVNSITVCPN
-2998 DDLSDISLALNA
+2998 TKLVDLKPALNA
-3010 SIIDYGNY
+3010 HFTDTANYTANELTIDYYG
-3018 RTNEIKPVAVGNDGN
+3018 KVGNTYT
-3033 LYDLNSHVALNTVL
+3033 LLN
-3047 YNGQIRIVATATNAQ
+3047 
-3062 QPIDFCA
+3062 D
-3069 IDTAKATITVL
+3069 
-3080 TNDFKQDT
+3080 
-3088 LQKACDA
+3088 
-3095 TEFANFIKAAPVWTG
+3095 
-3110 TVNVQNDIEHQFW
+3110 NDIVSTAAAAGTIRVIGHVKADVLAPNCGSDTVYSTLTILVNDTNTPALDTSCIGNTMAQFIDVEPEWQGSNGLVTSEFW
-3123 TVSYLDNQTVKS
+3123 TVRFYNSNLNLP
-3135 KVITTDSIMKQGRH
+3135 DSIVNPEVFVPVQETEP
-3149 ISVHYTWITD
+3149 VAFYTWITSCKD
-3159 CGDTLR
+3159 
-3165 TSEKNLQFYVNP
+3165 
-3177 VATIVPDTVYKCS
+3177 TIVSDELPFEFYTNPELTLTPDTVHICLN
-3190 GDTLF
+3190 DTLF
-3195 MNEITLTVTDPDQIA
+3195 INNLGFGLYDPDEITKGHDTV
-3210 EDTTWTLDGAA
+3210 WTLLGETVMDYVVATEAMNGAA
-3221 FTGEYIVVT
+3221 LYATIESTCETAFDSIIVMV
-3230 EDVNGSILKGTVG
+3230 
-3243 TACQDT
+3243 DT
-3249 YDSVVIIMNPLP
+3249 LP
-3261 VVVVNGPARA
+3261 VVTITGPERA
-3271 CSGEQ
+3271 CTNTD
-3276 VKFVATPGFVS
+3276 VTFTATPGFES
-3287 YTFYVNGVETTTET
+3287 YRFFINDVETTDGVVGNTIT
-3301 PNDPADLPV
+3301 TH
-3310 LDNELYVTVYANGV
+3310 VTTTSVEFVYANVIVTDG
-3324 EFTEVNALVEN
+3324 NN
-3335 ENGCEA
+3335 CK
-3341 QAEIPASVRVTAMP
+3341 ASAADDAATRVTAMP
-3355 QFVFFDSTG
+3355 QFIFFDSTG
-3364 MANATTNIN
+3364 MNNAIPNIN
-3373 GGVYDPADE
+3373 GGAYDPADE
-3382 THYFTA
+3382 THTFTA
-3388 TTGNGMKYVWMVNNE
+3388 TTGKGMKYVWMINNE

-3589 EDVLEPTVVNPN
+3589 EDVIEPTVVNPN

-3637 VHNMDGNAT
+3637 VHNMAGNAT